1 MKLQK
6 SKILCTLLAFFIL
19 LSMTALADTAASWYC
34 MRKKDHVRPTPEPGM
49 AYIADYDAVFIGPD
63 EKVLYLTFDAGYENG
78 NVERILDVLKKHQAP
93 GAFFV
98 LDNLIRRNTDLVI
111 RMAEEGHLVCNH
123 TAHHKDMTKLSDAEF
138 EAELAALEQVYKEKT
153 GYDMAKFYR
162 PPEGKF
168 NENNLALA
176 KRLGYT
182 TVFWSLAYA
191 DWDNN
196 KQPSPDSARALLTEN
211 LHNGAVIL
219 LHPTSKTNADIL
231 DELLT
236 AWEAEGWRFGS
247 LDELAV
253 SSAS

>member
-1 MKLQK
+1 
-6 SKILCTLLAFFIL
+6 
-19 LSMTALADTAASWYC
+19 
-34 MRKKDHVRPTPEPGM
+34 
-49 AYIADYDAVFIGPD
+49 
-63 EKVLYLTFDAGYENG
+63 
-78 NVERILDVLKKHQAP
+78 
-93 GAFFV
+93 
-98 LDNLIRRNTDLVI
+98 
-111 RMAEEGHLVCNH
+111 
-123 TAHHKDMTKLSDAEF
+123 
-138 EAELAALEQVYKEKT
+138 
-153 GYDMAKFYR
+153 MAKFYR

-247 LDELAV
+247 LDELAA

>member
-1 MKLQK
+1 MCEGGE
-6 SKILCTLLAFFIL
+6 IDWAAHDNNM
-19 LSMTALADTAASWYC
+19 MTMT
-34 MRKKDHVRPTPEPGM
+34 
-49 AYIADYDAVFIGPD
+49 DA
-63 EKVLYLTFDAGYENG
+63 
-78 NVERILDVLKKHQAP
+78 
-93 GAFFV
+93 
-98 LDNLIRRNTDLVI
+98 IR
-111 RMAEEGHLVCNH
+111 
-123 TAHHKDMTKLSDAEF
+123 
-138 EAELAALEQVYKEKT
+138 EKT

-247 LDELAV
+247 LDELAA